1 MLLFTSS
8 FLSSMHIGVPRLPSW
23 RLPRG
28 FPPFGRL
35 PPRSDLAT
43 SSWKA
48 QCRLVLA
55 VHEEEGSPVTGL
67 RQPTS
72 CPACR
77 LFPSP
82 VQVLPVVVLPS
93 CATLVVCR
101 WDQQRT
107 VDSLPPSPE
116 SADTARG
123 TGKERSMGRWRPR
136 ASASSLATKTSSGL
150 GRRNRICPV
159 TLLAVHAA
167 SGHEAECGGSFRER
181 PQRQL
186 PLDGAVSSAPPH
198 DAAPSVTGKR
208 EERLPAALAMAATA

>member
-1 MLLFTSS
+1 LLLFTSS
-8 FLSSMHIGVPRLPSW
+8 FLSLMHIGVPRLPSW

-55 VHEEEGSPVTGL
+55 VHEEEGSPVTECGQMWCPARWETTSLLPGMEVEGL

-136 ASASSLATKTSSGL
+136 ASASSLGFQDVIVPRSQEQDLSRYASC
-150 GRRNRICPV
+150 CPRCFW
-159 TLLAVHAA
+159 T
-167 SGHEAECGGSFRER
+167 
-181 PQRQL
+181 
-186 PLDGAVSSAPPH
+186 
-198 DAAPSVTGKR
+198 
-208 EERLPAALAMAATA
+208 

>member
-1 MLLFTSS
+1 MSHVQEDHDEAFLPFVGIIIAELTSAT
-8 FLSSMHIGVPRLPSW
+8 VVCRLPSR
-23 RLPRG
+23 RLPRC

-55 VHEEEGSPVTGL
+55 VHEEEGSPVTECGQMWCPARWETTSLLPGMEVEGL

-136 ASASSLATKTSSGL
+136 ASASSLGFQDVIVPGSQEQNLSRDASCCP
-150 GRRNRICPV
+150 RRFW
-159 TLLAVHAA
+159 T
-167 SGHEAECGGSFRER
+167 
-181 PQRQL
+181 
-186 PLDGAVSSAPPH
+186 
-198 DAAPSVTGKR
+198 
-208 EERLPAALAMAATA
+208 